1 MALDVPD
8 NNPQYDSDEVL
19 RQIMGQGMFP
29 KAPPDGTNVPMRPS
43 TSAPGQPTV
52 PMASADG
59 VTPQQYPTIPKPAP
73 APVASAVQPPSI
85 ANITPGPVQP
95 RLDNPPQMPPAP
107 PAMDPNAVGAN
118 GKSKYRMS
126 LGERIAGTA
135 ANFLNGF
142 ARNGQAAVYVGRGA
156 RNQQWNQDQE
166 LSEQNRKL
174 YETATQGAYRQ
185 GQIEKF
191 EAQGQA
197 ATDRANTAE
206 QALKDKTAEFG
217 KTIDE
222 KQREFDNKK
231 PTLEE
236 DAASRTK
243 IADQMGMKK
252 GSKER
257 TTYILTGKMPGQDR
271 EQRQPTEL
279 ETWSSAFRRDNGRE
293 PSADEI
299 SKRKSNAAD
308 KSDQIEK
315 DKDTA
320 MQRAETKAQQ
330 RLSNFKI
337 FDPADQ
343 KRTPDQR
350 KQSIYDDLEKE
361 KAAAQKEYETRAG
374 QNAQRGKPQS
384 GPQVSPDQAK
394 AFLSQVGW
402 DGKTKPTEDQKNKA
416 RELAKSKR

>member
-29 KAPPDGTNVPMRPS
+29 KAPPDGTNVPMRPG

-174 YETATQGAYRQ
+174 YETATQGALRQ

-217 KTIDE
+217 KTIEE
-222 KQREFDNKK
+222 KQREFDKKQSDLANKPSK
-231 PTLEE
+231 VA
-236 DAASRTK
+236 DDVGDRTK
-243 IADQMGMKK
+243 IADQMGLK
-252 GSKER
+252 GMER
-257 TTYILTGKMPGQDR
+257 RDYILTGHLPKEFAPKDDKTKRGTPAQFSGVESKKKAALDAAEKEYTAATKGTQSFMPGAK
-271 EQRQPTEL
+271 ETAQRNL
-279 ETWSSAFRRDNGRE
+279 EA
-293 PSADEI
+293 
-299 SKRKSNAAD
+299 SK
-308 KSDQIEK
+308 
-315 DKDTA
+315 
-320 MQRAETKAQQ
+320 QRAQEAYESEIQALGGGINPQGATPAASAPGAKLSTDEAKSYLTKA
-330 RLSNFKI
+330 
-337 FDPADQ
+337 
-343 KRTPDQR
+343 
-350 KQSIYDDLEKE
+350 
-361 KAAAQKEYETRAG
+361 
-374 QNAQRGKPQS
+374 
-384 GPQVSPDQAK
+384 
-394 AFLSQVGW
+394 GW
-402 DGKTKPTEDQKNKA
+402 DGKTAPTPDQKAKA
-416 RELAKSKR
+416 RSLAQKDKRSF